1 MDAINKNVTRI
12 SVYELRLP
20 DTSVSPKKRK
30 NLQVTGGFM
39 QAGETFFGK
48 TGNLLA

>member
-1 MDAINKNVTRI
+1 MDAINKNFTRI

-20 DTSVSPKKRK
+20 DTSVSLKKRK
-30 NLQVTGGFM
+30 NLQVTREFM
-39 QAGETFFGK
+39 QAGERFFGK